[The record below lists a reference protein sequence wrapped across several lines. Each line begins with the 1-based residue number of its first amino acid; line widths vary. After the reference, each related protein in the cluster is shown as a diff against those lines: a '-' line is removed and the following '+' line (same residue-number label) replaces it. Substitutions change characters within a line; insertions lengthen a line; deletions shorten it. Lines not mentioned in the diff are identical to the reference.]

1 MKPTIPEN
9 SCLIIQLSYFF
20 RYAVERVNSVRHILP
35 RLVLCTLGACT
46 EFWECHAM
54 CLENCANSALF
65 FGQGITSYSYY
76 WFRISDRAEVGTT
89 FKRLWLWCSLG
100 WELNP
105 SPTDHECMHFLYFR
119 QSDLYE
125 QFPPMP
131 SLYYIYN
138 NKERKH
144 SIQRFKIF
152 HNPKFWTWSILTH
165 HIFFYVFSRVWL
177 FSISSSCRGL

>member
-1 MKPTIPEN
+1 M
-9 SCLIIQLSYFF
+9 
-20 RYAVERVNSVRHILP
+20 
-35 RLVLCTLGACT
+35 
-46 EFWECHAM
+46 
-54 CLENCANSALF
+54 
-65 FGQGITSYSYY
+65 
-76 WFRISDRAEVGTT
+76 
-89 FKRLWLWCSLG
+89 
-100 WELNP
+100 NP

-165 HIFFYVFSRVWL
+165 HIFFYVFSRVYL
-177 FSISSSCRGL
+177 FSIYSSCRGLSNPEMLYSYTCEALLNPYLTNLTPIRMKKRQKHFRKTVRNFLFGIYSNKNI